1 MAIWEYFKNCL
12 DGSLFPKPF
21 GGNSPLKAI
30 YVAARKACW
39 IDSVRE
45 RLDRLREAGFWLR
58 DRDYAA
64 VLDACGE
71 APGGSFR
78 GQPDF

>member
-1 MAIWEYFKNCL
+1 MSNVL
-12 DGSLFPKPF
+12 SNMPRSLQLNVVRTPT
-21 GGNSPLKAI
+21 L

-71 APGGSFR
+71 TPEG
-78 GQPDF
+78 